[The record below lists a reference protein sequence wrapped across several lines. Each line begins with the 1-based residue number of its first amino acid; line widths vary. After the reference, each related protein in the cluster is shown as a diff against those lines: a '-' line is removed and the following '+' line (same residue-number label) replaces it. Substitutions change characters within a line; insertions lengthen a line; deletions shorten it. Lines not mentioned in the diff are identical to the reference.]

1 MLRIYSVSIS
11 LCAELKPVVDV
22 IERRDADLARQLGR
36 ALSSVPLNIA
46 EGSQVSGGN
55 RSVRYRTAMGSL
67 RESLACLELAQA
79 WGYIEPVSDE
89 LRARFTQVGGT
100 LHRCVSPR

>member
-1 MLRIYSVSIS
+1 
-11 LCAELKPVVDV
+11 
-22 IERRDADLARQLGR
+22 
-36 ALSSVPLNIA
+36 
-46 EGSQVSGGN
+46 
-55 RSVRYRTAMGSL
+55 MGSL

-79 WGYIEPVSDE
+79 WGYIEPVSDD